1 MKYPANELPS
11 LYDIEKEH
19 LWFAPHLLVT
29 KLHKSVP
36 HEIIFESSS
45 TLYNPCKCFPHFEQ

>member
-1 MKYPANELPS
+1 MHPMGTVFSSKNESFFKLTYSFIKYPDNELPS

-19 LWFAPHLLVT
+19 LWLAPHLLVT

-36 HEIIFESSS
+36 H
-45 TLYNPCKCFPHFEQ
+45 